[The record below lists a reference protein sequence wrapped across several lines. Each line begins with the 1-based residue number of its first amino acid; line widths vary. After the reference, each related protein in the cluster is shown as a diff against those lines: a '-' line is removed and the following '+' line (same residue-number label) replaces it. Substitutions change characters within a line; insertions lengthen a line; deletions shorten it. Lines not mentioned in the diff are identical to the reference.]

1 MIKKFLKLLY
11 PLGLIY
17 GSVTWIRNKFFDLGV
32 FKQTRFDVPV
42 IGIGNLSLG
51 GTGKT
56 PHIEHF
62 ITQFQSTHTIAVLSR
77 GYGRITQGFRYVE
90 AMDSPDNTGDEP
102 LQIKRKFPHII
113 VAVDE
118 KRVHGIQTMLQDHP
132 QINLILLDDAF
143 QHRYVEPA
151 LSVLLTEYSNPFWSD
166 LVIPAGKLREFRCGW
181 KRADVLILTK
191 CPLNEP
197 LSVPEK
203 YKAIPHFFSRIV
215 YLSPVIVS
223 GVLSKKIILLTG
235 IANAIPLLEY
245 LKGEGYE
252 IVKHFNFP
260 DHHQFNENELSMVAN
275 AAQLAHATILS
286 TEKDWMRIKNHWE
299 NKNLNVAIIHIGVK
313 IENEPHNWLAL
324 GKKSA

>member
-299 NKNLNVAIIHIGVK
+299 NKNLNVAIIPIGVK